1 MEPLCGR
8 RDRSGGHGAQARVII
23 DEQGVPLVA
32 LLTIPSLQDLDLG
45 VRAGVHVSFKAF
57 AVHLC

>member
-1 MEPLCGR
+1 VTEVAAY
-8 RDRSGGHGAQARVII
+8 GAQARVIV
-23 DEQGVPLVA
+23 DVQGVPLVA

-45 VRAGVHVSFKAF
+45 VGAEVHVSFKAF